1 MARPHEEVL
10 IRWHV
15 DLDRGLSGRGRL
27 RGRVFAVSADLGT
40 EGTSMST
47 TSPNGAN
54 KSSGANGASTTPT
67 RFRAVWAVGGA
78 VGIGAILTGA
88 SVALATFQSRP
99 QTDAAVVVSATSHS
113 QNSAAPTAKQ
123 LPNAPI
129 PQTGAPGPSSAPT
142 VRSTVLSDG
151 STVVIGGDQPAI
163 TLPPAPTPPAV
174 SSSQDAAAVDVT
186 VHQAGVVE
194 VTEPPT
200 TAPSTEAPSPTAAPT
215 DPVTTDPGTP
225 APSDSGTPSQT
236 AVPSQTETA
245 APSPSETAA
254 PSPSQP

>member
-15 DLDRGLSGRGRL
+15 DLDRGLSGRGRGRL

-78 VGIGAILTGA
+78 VGIGAILMGA

-113 QNSAAPTAKQ
+113 QNSAAPTA
-123 LPNAPI
+123 
-129 PQTGAPGPSSAPT
+129 
-142 VRSTVLSDG
+142 
-151 STVVIGGDQPAI
+151 
-163 TLPPAPTPPAV
+163 
-174 SSSQDAAAVDVT
+174 
-186 VHQAGVVE
+186 
-194 VTEPPT
+194 
-200 TAPSTEAPSPTAAPT
+200 
-215 DPVTTDPGTP
+215 
-225 APSDSGTPSQT
+225 
-236 AVPSQTETA
+236 
-245 APSPSETAA
+245 
-254 PSPSQP
+254 

>member
-1 MARPHEEVL
+1 MRIATRP
-10 IRWHV
+10 
-15 DLDRGLSGRGRL
+15 
-27 RGRVFAVSADLGT
+27 T
-40 EGTSMST
+40 
-47 TSPNGAN
+47 
-54 KSSGANGASTTPT
+54 TTPT
-67 RFRAVWAVGGA
+67 RFRAGWPVGGA
-78 VGIGAILTGA
+78 VGIGAILMGA

-142 VRSTVLSDG
+142 VQSTVLSDG
-151 STVVIGGDQPAI
+151 STVVIGGDQPTV

-186 VHQAGVVE
+186 VHEAGVVE

-200 TAPSTEAPSPTAAPT
+200 TAPSIETPSPTAAPT
-215 DPVTTDPGTP
+215 DRVTTDPGTP

-254 PSPSQP
+254 PSSSPSETST